1 MRIVLTFFWVLL
13 GFLIL
18 YIFSQNVGQTVSVD
32 LLFVQYEQVNL
43 ITVTFIC
50 LLLGFIL
57 GSVFFTIH
65 IIRSKKEKNHLLR
78 QVKSLT
84 NKLAE
89 SEKKQQSGQ
98 DEESDTDNEPPNHFF
113 PPVK

>member
-1 MRIVLTFFWVLL
+1 MRIVLTLFWVLL

-18 YIFSQNVGQTVSVD
+18 YIFSQNVGQMVSVD
-32 LLFVQYEQVNL
+32 LLFIKYEQVNL
-43 ITVTFIC
+43 ITITFIC

-57 GSVFFTIH
+57 GSVFFITH
-65 IIRSKKEKNHLLR
+65 IIRSKKEKNLLSR
-78 QVKSLT
+78 QVKSLQ

-89 SEKKQQSGQ
+89 SEKKDQSGHDSEPDND
-98 DEESDTDNEPPNHFF
+98 DEQAGHFF